1 MARKPRV
8 HYPGAYY
15 HVMLRGN
22 GGMQIFHD
30 QDDHQK
36 LLDLLQETIIRFEY
50 RIHAFCLM
58 TNHVHFAIQVSNISL
73 SKIIQNISFR
83 YTCYFNKKTKRIGH
97 LFQGRYKALIVD
109 ADSYLLQLIRYIH
122 LNPLRANMVVNIL
135 DYPWSSHLA
144 YLGQSNIH
152 WLTTQSVF
160 DLLTNNKNQE
170 TVTAYQEFMSD
181 QPRDAVNF
189 SLSMQ
194 KNFPA
199 ICDDAFMKKLIQL
212 QKIDERIIKVTLRE
226 LVKLICGYYAV
237 KESDLH
243 RRSQNRL
250 FSKIR
255 LMIAKLVVQL
265 KVANLTDIAT
275 YFNRDMSTFSRGL
288 SRMPIAHDVELDAI
302 RYYIESTIVQA

>member
-1 MARKPRV
+1 
-8 HYPGAYY
+8 
-15 HVMLRGN
+15 
-22 GGMQIFHD
+22 
-30 QDDHQK
+30 
-36 LLDLLQETIIRFEY
+36 
-50 RIHAFCLM
+50 
-58 TNHVHFAIQVSNISL
+58 
-73 SKIIQNISFR
+73 
-83 YTCYFNKKTKRIGH
+83 
-97 LFQGRYKALIVD
+97 VD